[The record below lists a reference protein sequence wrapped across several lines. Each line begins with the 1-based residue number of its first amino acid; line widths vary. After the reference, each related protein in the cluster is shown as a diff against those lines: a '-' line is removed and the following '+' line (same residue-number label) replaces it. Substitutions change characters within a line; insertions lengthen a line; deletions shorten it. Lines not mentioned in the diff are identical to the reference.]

1 MSEGAWWRKWTGR
14 GLYDESGTSRNY
26 SPPELM
32 ILFCW
37 PSATEGMMQEMQ
49 HVSQSEQQLQ
59 RPVLHLSD
67 MLVDVG
73 SASPRASGRVFNKL
87 LQ

>member
-1 MSEGAWWRKWTGR
+1 MKVDGR
-14 GLYDESGTSRNY
+14 GLYDDSGTSNY

-49 HVSQSEQQLQ
+49 HVSARAALQ
-59 RPVLHLSD
+59 RPVLHNGH
-67 MLVDVG
+67 VG
-73 SASPRASGRVFNKL
+73 RRWVGEFSCKRKSVNKL
-87 LQ
+87 LE